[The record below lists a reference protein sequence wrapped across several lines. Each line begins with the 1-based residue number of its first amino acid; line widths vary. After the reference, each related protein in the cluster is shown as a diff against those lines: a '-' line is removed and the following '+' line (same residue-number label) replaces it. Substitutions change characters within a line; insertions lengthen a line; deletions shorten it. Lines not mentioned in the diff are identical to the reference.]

1 MPANLQ
7 RFLAG
12 FDNYDQL
19 LRWSLEQPEEFWPAV
34 WRFCGVKAAR
44 PWTNVWNPRK
54 EEWFAGAE
62 LNFAAT
68 LLRPMDLEPAI
79 EAGHR
84 RWSHRDLYHEVARM
98 VKALEAAGVRS
109 GDRVAALLPASP
121 EAVIAL
127 LATSVIG
134 AVWTPAPTDPH
145 TLAAVQPKL
154 LFATNL
160 PSMDGLRNY
169 AAALPSLRQV
179 IVVTRGDQS
188 PALAGLPRALRW
200 QDSTA
205 FYQGCHETP
214 LPAFAFSHPVFL
226 LLDGHP
232 AAYPAGGVLLQLL
245 KESILQHN
253 VQPVTRIG
261 LANAPGP
268 VDLLRAAVALA
279 AGAVLDFN
287 APYDWPAAALPASL
301 TLPHS
306 SAPALGIH
314 TSNGAVCPPCP
325 SLPVDWP
332 V

>member
-7 RFLAG
+7 RFLGG
-12 FDNYDQL
+12 FDSYDQL

-44 PWTNVWNPRK
+44 PWTRVWNPDTD
-54 EEWFAGAE
+54 EWFAGAE

-68 LLRPMDLEPAI
+68 LLRPLDLEPAI
-79 EAGHR
+79 EAGDR
-84 RWSHRDLYHEVARM
+84 CWSHRDLYHEVARM
-98 VKALEAAGVRS
+98 VKALEAAGIRP
-109 GDRVAALLPASP
+109 GDCVAALLPASP

-127 LATSVIG
+127 LAAAALGSI
-134 AVWTPAPTDPH
+134 WTPAPEDPRA
-145 TLAAVQPKL
+145 LAAVHPKL
-154 LFATNL
+154 LFATDL
-160 PSMDGLRNY
+160 PSMEALRNY
-169 AAALPSLRQV
+169 AAAVPSLRQV
-179 IVVTRGDQS
+179 IVVARGERS

-205 FYQGCHETP
+205 FYQGCHDVP
-214 LPAFAFSHPVFL
+214 LAAFAFAQPLL
-226 LLDGHP
+226 LLDGRP
-232 AAYPAGGVLLQLL
+232 AVYSAGGVLVQLL

-253 VQPVTRIG
+253 VQPDTRIG

-287 APYDWPAAALPASL
+287 APYDWPAAALPASF

-306 SAPALGIH
+306 AAPALGVH
-314 TSNGAVCPPCP
+314 AGNGAVRPPCP
-325 SLPVDWP
+325 SLPVNWP